1 MDISFA
7 QPIPVLFANGNEQDQ
22 GRLDAYRPLLTFLIK
37 PERLQWLNPGDE
49 IPVSATQL
57 VGDMQLL
64 VPMSGL
70 IDKDAEIARLDKEII
85 RKQTEVER
93 AQAKINNPSFV
104 DRAPADVVQKEK
116 NKVQDLGHAIA
127 QLLEQRKR
135 IVSL

>member
-1 MDISFA
+1 
-7 QPIPVLFANGNEQDQ
+7 
-22 GRLDAYRPLLTFLIK
+22 
-37 PERLQWLNPGDE
+37 
-49 IPVSATQL
+49 
-57 VGDMQLL
+57 
-64 VPMSGL
+64 MSGL